1 MHDHV
6 YGMIIHIGSYITK
19 EMSHASETF
28 KFNTETR
35 KIYFE
40 AIISGMHQCFGEL
53 FGHHCATERVYCVA
67 LTSALRRARMD
78 NVVASLEILDYPLA
92 CVQVTI
98 HLLN

>member
-1 MHDHV
+1 
-6 YGMIIHIGSYITK
+6 MIIHIGSYITK

-67 LTSALRRARMD
+67 LTSALSRARMD